1 MELSSVSNRLVVTR
15 IFTLCKDEVF
25 RIPSTCRE
33 VQVLSGVAWIT
44 VAGEDIILTYKQ
56 KASLVLNK
64 DEPIVSSLSDVPLIL
79 AATIMNTRL

>member
-1 MELSSVSNRLVVTR
+1 MKLSLISNKIVPARL
-15 IFTLCKDEVF
+15 FTLYKGEVF

-56 KASLVLNK
+56 KASFALNK
-64 DEPIVSSLSDVPLIL
+64 DEAVVSSLSDVPLIL
-79 AATIMNTRL
+79 KAWG